1 MESVSLSLSL
11 FLFLFQSPLPPSFPP
26 SLPFVEHAVRKQ
38 ISNVQFVTF
47 FPMTQSIIIWMTKSF
62 NYLLLGVPETHVI
75 TNTEEFSGKGLKHF
89 QLNS

>member
-1 MESVSLSLSL
+1 
-11 FLFLFQSPLPPSFPP
+11 
-26 SLPFVEHAVRKQ
+26 
-38 ISNVQFVTF
+38 
-47 FPMTQSIIIWMTKSF
+47 MTQSIIIWMTKSF

>member
-1 MESVSLSLSL
+1 MEEFTDSSISSLLSV
-11 FLFLFQSPLPPSFPP
+11 
-26 SLPFVEHAVRKQ
+26 ERAVRKQ
-38 ISNVQFVTF
+38 ISTAQFVTF
-47 FPMTQSIIIWMTKSF
+47 FPMMQSIIIWMTKSF

>member
-1 MESVSLSLSL
+1 MACTCLWNASL
-11 FLFLFQSPLPPSFPP
+11 FPPCTPPFLPSM
-26 SLPFVEHAVRKQ
+26 EYAVRKQ
-38 ISNVQFVTF
+38 ISIAQFVTF
-47 FPMTQSIIIWMTKSF
+47 FPMMQSIIIWMTKSF